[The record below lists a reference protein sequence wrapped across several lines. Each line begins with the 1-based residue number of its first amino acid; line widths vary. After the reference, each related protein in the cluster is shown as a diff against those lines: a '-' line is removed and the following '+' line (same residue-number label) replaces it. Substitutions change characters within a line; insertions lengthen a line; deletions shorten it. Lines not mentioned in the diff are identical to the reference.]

1 MTGNISNKAA
11 WLRYFEIL
19 MLMMGI
25 IGPLATA
32 PQLIKLFYTHSH
44 HAQGLSLSSW
54 IAYSLLALL
63 WFIYGLV
70 HKNVPIWVGNSIGL
84 VMDLLMVI
92 GILIHAGI
100 TF

>member
-1 MTGNISNKAA
+1 MIGNTTNNAT
-11 WLRYFEIL
+11 WLRYFEIC
-19 MLMMGI
+19 MLIMGI

-32 PQLIKLFYTHSH
+32 PQLIKLYHTHSH
-44 HAQGLSLSSW
+44 HAQGLSLSTW

-63 WFIYGLV
+63 WFLYGLV
-70 HKNVPIWVGNSIGL
+70 HKNHPIWVGNLIGL

-92 GILIHAGI
+92 GILIHAGM

>member
-1 MTGNISNKAA
+1 MTGNTTNKAA
-11 WLRYFEIL
+11 WLRKFEIF
-19 MLMMGI
+19 MLTMGI
-25 IGPLATA
+25 VGPFATA
-32 PQLIKLFYTHSH
+32 PQLIKLYFTHSH
-44 HAQGLSLSSW
+44 HAHGLSLSTW
-54 IAYSLLALL
+54 TAYLLLAIL

-70 HKNVPIWVGNSIGL
+70 HKNAPIWVGNLIGL

>member
-1 MTGNISNKAA
+1 MTGKISNKAA

-32 PQLIKLFYTHSH
+32 PQLIKLYYTHSH
-44 HAQGLSLSSW
+44 HAHGLSLSSW

-84 VMDLLMVI
+84 MMDLFMVI

>member
-1 MTGNISNKAA
+1 MTGNISNKTA
-11 WLRYFEIL
+11 WLKRFEFF
-19 MLMMGI
+19 MLIMGI

-32 PQLIKLFYTHSH
+32 PQLIKLYFTHSQ
-44 HAQGLSLSSW
+44 HAPGLSLSTW

-70 HKNVPIWVGNSIGL
+70 HKNVPIWVGNSIGC

-92 GILIHAGI
+92 GILVHAGI